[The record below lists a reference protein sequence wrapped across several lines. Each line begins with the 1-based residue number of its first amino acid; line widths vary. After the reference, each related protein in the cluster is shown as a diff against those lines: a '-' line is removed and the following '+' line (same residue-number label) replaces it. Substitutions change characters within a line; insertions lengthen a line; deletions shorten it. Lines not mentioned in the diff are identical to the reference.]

1 VPTLVAAAS
10 AASHPARHQCIVDAG
25 VFAVVGSYA
34 TIPTTWRDLQ
44 VKHLVK
50 DNSDEYVLWH
60 IRGIENVV
68 NLNASRCEE
77 DSSKHPLDNEAPRDV
92 VKGVPEELR

>member
-1 VPTLVAAAS
+1 MYVQFAIRS
-10 AASHPARHQCIVDAG
+10 PA
-25 VFAVVGSYA
+25 
-34 TIPTTWRDLQ
+34 WRDLQ

-50 DNSDEYVLWH
+50 DNRDEYILRH

-68 NLNASRCEE
+68 NLNASRCGGDTSE
-77 DSSKHPLDNEAPRDV
+77 HPLDSEAPRDV